1 MTAVT
6 PPTTGKRVRG
16 ALAAA
21 GLYQRDAA
29 AALDISQGQ
38 VSKRLADKIAFRP
51 GEVEKLA
58 ELCGVPL
65 HSLTGKRRRTPRKQ
79 EAAA

>member
-29 AALDISQGQ
+29 AALGICQSQ
-38 VSKRLADKIAFRP
+38 VSLRLADKIAFRP
-51 GEVEKLA
+51 GELEKLA
-58 ELCGVPL
+58 ELCDVPL
-65 HSLTGKRRRTPRKQ
+65 RVLTGKTQRAGRKLVSV
-79 EAAA
+79 